1 MNKKSKKRI
10 DLLNKRVKKLQLQ
23 LAGVKQQLDEP
34 EEATRLEDE
43 IVAVQKE
50 LEELKAEK

>member
-34 EEATRLEDE
+34 EELTRIEDDIAAAKKE
-43 IVAVQKE
+43 I
-50 LEELKAEK
+50 EELKAEK